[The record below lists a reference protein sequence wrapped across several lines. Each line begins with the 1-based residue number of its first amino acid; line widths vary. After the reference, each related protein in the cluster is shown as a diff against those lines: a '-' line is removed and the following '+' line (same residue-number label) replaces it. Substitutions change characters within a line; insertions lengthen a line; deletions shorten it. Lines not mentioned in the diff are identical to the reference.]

1 MSSGPPRVAL
11 DRDLIV
17 AGAVTQVTIG
27 NVVIR
32 ATLEITDLLN
42 LRAALAPP
50 VIVRSEPCQHICRR
64 LQLTSTDGQQLSEHD
79 LERLRQGLDRLL
91 AP

>member
-1 MSSGPPRVAL
+1 MSGPPRVAL
-11 DRDLIV
+11 DRELIA
-17 AGAVTQVTIG
+17 AGAVTQLTIG
-27 NVVIR
+27 GVVIR
-32 ATLEITDLLN
+32 ASLELADLIN

-50 VIVRSEPCQHICRR
+50 VLVKSEPCQHICRR
-64 LQLTSTDGQQLSEHD
+64 LQLISTDGQQLSEQN